1 MRSGRNAARR
11 GQEGYV
17 LLALLVT
24 SAVLLIGLA
33 LSIPRMA
40 LQSQRLKDAQL
51 IERGEQYRRAI
62 QLYYR
67 DHNKYPEDL
76 DDLEDTDGV
85 RYLRRRD
92 PDPIGETGEWRLIHM
107 GEDGRFEDSLLF
119 DTAEDR
125 RQGGL
130 GQAPGAPMGQGLT
143 GLFGSQAD
151 PGAGNIPGTRPG
163 MPNAQ
168 DPFAPEVPE
177 QLERFQAVR
186 DSAAPDLAAATRY
199 GQGFGFNTVEGEP
212 SPSPEEPSDPGQPP
226 DYSRMLPS
234 QVPMDENERRFAQQD
249 LGAAAGGI
257 ARGPGQG
264 VPQRPGAP
272 RQGLGGASG
281 RTTGGLAGTASG
293 SGAPELINRLLTSPR
308 PGGIAGMSA
317 PAQAAATVQRF
328 ERGIAG
334 VASKSEA
341 TGVKV
346 YNGKKAYN
354 EWEFVY
360 DYREDPG
367 AADRAPANAGPG
379 LPNQPRSQQPPRQPG
394 AGRRGLPA
402 R

>member
-1 MRSGRNAARR
+1 MRSGRNAAGR

-85 RYLRRRD
+85 RYLRRRS

-119 DTAEDR
+119 DTAKDR
-125 RQGGL
+125 RQSGL
-130 GQAPGAPMGQGLT
+130 GQSLGPQAGPGMT

-151 PGAGNIPGTRPG
+151 PSTSDPPDRRPGTLDP
-163 MPNAQ
+163 Q
-168 DPFAPEVPE
+168 DPFAPGVPGPV
-177 QLERFQAVR
+177 ERFQAVR
-186 DSAAPDLAAATRY
+186 DSAAPDLASATRY
-199 GQGFGFNTVEGEP
+199 DQGFGFNTVEGEP
-212 SPSPEEPSDPGQPP
+212 SPDPEEPP

-257 ARGPGQG
+257 AQGPGQG
-264 VPQRPGAP
+264 VQPRAGAP
-272 RQGLGGASG
+272 RQGLGGAPG
-281 RTTGGLAGTASG
+281 RTTGGLGGTVSG

-308 PGGIAGMSA
+308 PGGIAGVSA

-334 VASKSEA
+334 VASTSEA
-341 TGVKV
+341 TGVKI

-354 EWEFVY
+354 EWEFVF
-360 DYREDPG
+360 DYRE
-367 AADRAPANAGPG
+367 APDAEGTAANAAAGLRNQTPG
-379 LPNQPRSQQPPRQPG
+379 QQSTRQPG
-394 AGRRGLPA
+394 AGRRGLPV

>member
-1 MRSGRNAARR
+1 MRSGRNAAGR

-85 RYLRRRD
+85 RYLRRRS

-119 DTAEDR
+119 DTAKDR
-125 RQGGL
+125 RQSGL
-130 GQAPGAPMGQGLT
+130 GQALGPQAGPGMT

-151 PGAGNIPGTRPG
+151 PSTSDPPDRRPGTLDP
-163 MPNAQ
+163 Q
-168 DPFAPEVPE
+168 DPFAPGVPGPE
-177 QLERFQAVR
+177 ERFQAVR
-186 DSAAPDLAAATRY
+186 DSAAPDLASATRY
-199 GQGFGFNTVEGEP
+199 DQGFGFNTVEGEP
-212 SPSPEEPSDPGQPP
+212 SPDPEEPP

-257 ARGPGQG
+257 AQGPGQG
-264 VPQRPGAP
+264 VQPRAGAP
-272 RQGLGGASG
+272 RQGLGGAPG
-281 RTTGGLAGTASG
+281 RTTGGLGGTVSG

-308 PGGIAGMSA
+308 PGGIAGVSA

-334 VASKSEA
+334 VASTSEA
-341 TGVKV
+341 TGVKI

-354 EWEFVY
+354 EWEFVF
-360 DYREDPG
+360 DYRE
-367 AADRAPANAGPG
+367 APDAEGTAANAAAGLRNQTPG
-379 LPNQPRSQQPPRQPG
+379 QQSTRQPG
-394 AGRRGLPA
+394 AGRRGLPV

>member
-1 MRSGRNAARR
+1 MTSGRNAARS

-85 RYLRRRD
+85 RYLRRRS

-125 RQGGL
+125 RQGEL
-130 GQAPGAPMGQGLT
+130 GRALGPQAGAGMT
-143 GLFGSQAD
+143 GLFGLQPE
-151 PGAGNIPGTRPG
+151 PGASDLARMPPGAPLT
-163 MPNAQ
+163 Q
-168 DPFAPEVPE
+168 DPFAPAVPGPV
-177 QLERFQAVR
+177 ERFQAVR

-212 SPSPEEPSDPGQPP
+212 SPDPEEPPGPGEPP

-234 QVPMDENERRFAQQD
+234 EVPMDENERRFAQQG

-257 ARGPGQG
+257 APGRGQG
-264 VPQRPGAP
+264 VAPSTGAP
-272 RQGLGGASG
+272 RQGLGTTPG
-281 RTTGGLAGTASG
+281 RTAGGPGGAVSG

-308 PGGIAGMSA
+308 PGGIAGVSA
-317 PAQAAATVQRF
+317 PAQAAATAQRF

-346 YNGKKAYN
+346 YNGKKAHN

-360 DYREDPG
+360 DYREGAGADSAAASAGAGIRNRTPG
-367 AADRAPANAGPG
+367 
-379 LPNQPRSQQPPRQPG
+379 QPPARQPG

>member
-1 MRSGRNAARR
+1 MRPGRNAARG

-119 DTAEDR
+119 DTAKDR

-130 GQAPGAPMGQGLT
+130 GQALGAPMGQGLT

-151 PGAGNIPGTRPG
+151 PGAGDIPGTRPG
-163 MPNAQ
+163 TPNAQ

-177 QLERFQAVR
+177 QAERFQAVR

-199 GQGFGFNTVEGEP
+199 SQGFGFNTVEGEP
-212 SPSPEEPSDPGQPP
+212 SPSPAEPEDPGQPP

-257 ARGPGQG
+257 AQGPGPG
-264 VPQRPGAP
+264 VPPRPGAP

-281 RTTGGLAGTASG
+281 RTPGGLAGTASG

-308 PGGIAGMSA
+308 PGGIAGTSA

-360 DYREDPG
+360 DYREDSG

-379 LPNQPRSQQPPRQPG
+379 LPNQPRGQQPPRQPG
-394 AGRRGLPA
+394 SGRRGPPV

>member
-1 MRSGRNAARR
+1 MRSGRNAAGR

-85 RYLRRRD
+85 RYLRRRS

-119 DTAEDR
+119 DTAKDR
-125 RQGGL
+125 RQSGL
-130 GQAPGAPMGQGLT
+130 GQAPGPQAGPGMT

-151 PGAGNIPGTRPG
+151 PSTSDPPDRRPGTLDP
-163 MPNAQ
+163 Q
-168 DPFAPEVPE
+168 DPFAPGVPGPV
-177 QLERFQAVR
+177 ERFQAVR
-186 DSAAPDLAAATRY
+186 DSAAPDLASATRY
-199 GQGFGFNTVEGEP
+199 DQGFGFNTVEGEP
-212 SPSPEEPSDPGQPP
+212 SPDPEEPP

-257 ARGPGQG
+257 AQGPGQG
-264 VPQRPGAP
+264 VQPRAGAP
-272 RQGLGGASG
+272 RQGLGGAPG
-281 RTTGGLAGTASG
+281 RTTGGPGGTVSG

-308 PGGIAGMSA
+308 PGGIAGVSA

-341 TGVKV
+341 TGVKI

-354 EWEFVY
+354 EWEFVF
-360 DYREDPG
+360 DYRE
-367 AADRAPANAGPG
+367 APDTEGTAANAAAGLRNQTPG
-379 LPNQPRSQQPPRQPG
+379 QQSTRQPG
-394 AGRRGLPA
+394 AGRRGLPV

>member
-1 MRSGRNAARR
+1 MRSGRSAASS

-24 SAVLLIGLA
+24 SAVLLIALA
-33 LSIPRMA
+33 LSMPRMA

-85 RYLRRRD
+85 RYLRRRSDD
-92 PDPIGETGEWRLIHM
+92 PFGETGEWRLIHM

-119 DTAEDR
+119 DTAKDER
-125 RQGGL
+125 EGGL
-130 GQAPGAPMGQGLT
+130 GQALGSQMGPGMT

-151 PGAGNIPGTRPG
+151 PRGSDLSDALPGTTDP
-163 MPNAQ
+163 Q
-168 DPFAPEVPE
+168 DPFAPAVPE
-177 QLERFQAVR
+177 PVERFQAVR
-186 DSAAPDLAAATRY
+186 DSSAPDLASATRY
-199 GQGFGFNTVEGEP
+199 AQGFGFDTVEGEP
-212 SPSPEEPSDPGQPP
+212 SPDPAETPDPDEPP

-249 LGAAAGGI
+249 LEAAAGGI
-257 ARGPGQG
+257 ARGSGPG
-264 VPQRPGAP
+264 VPP
-272 RQGLGGASG
+272 RQGLGAASG
-281 RTTGGLAGTASG
+281 RTTGGPGGTVSG

-308 PGGIAGMSA
+308 PGGIAGVSA

-334 VASKSEA
+334 VASTSEA

-346 YNGKKAYN
+346 YNGKRAYN
-354 EWEFVY
+354 EWEFVF
-360 DYREDPG
+360 DYREDAGG
-367 AADRAPANAGPG
+367 AGGVPANAGPG
-379 LPNQPRSQQPPRQPG
+379 LPNQPPGQQLTRQPS

>member
-1 MRSGRNAARR
+1 MRSGRNAARS

-85 RYLRRRD
+85 RYLRRRNT
-92 PDPIGETGEWRLIHM
+92 DPIGETGEWRLIHM

-119 DTAEDR
+119 DTAKDR

-130 GQAPGAPMGQGLT
+130 GQALGPQMVPRTT

-151 PGAGNIPGTRPG
+151 PGNSSLSGTGPVPRD
-163 MPNAQ
+163 AQ
-168 DPFAPEVPE
+168 DPFAPEAPA
-177 QLERFQAVR
+177 QMERFQAMR
-186 DSAAPDLAAATRY
+186 DSAAPDLAGATRY
-199 GQGFGFNTVEGEP
+199 DQGFGFNTVEGEP
-212 SPSPEEPSDPGQPP
+212 SPDPEEPP

-257 ARGPGQG
+257 VQSPERGVLP
-264 VPQRPGAP
+264 RPGAP
-272 RQGLGGASG
+272 RQGLGAASG
-281 RTTGGLAGTASG
+281 RTTGGLRGTVSG

-317 PAQAAATVQRF
+317 PARAAATVQRF

-360 DYREDPG
+360 DYRQDSG
-367 AADRAPANAGPG
+367 ADRAPANARPG
-379 LPNQPRSQQPPRQPG
+379 LPNRPRSQQPARQPG
-394 AGRRGLPA
+394 AGPRGLPV

>member
-1 MRSGRNAARR
+1 MRSGRNAARS

-33 LSIPRMA
+33 LSVPRMA

-85 RYLRRRD
+85 RYLRRRS

-119 DTAEDR
+119 DTARDR

-130 GQAPGAPMGQGLT
+130 GQALGPPMGAGMT
-143 GLFGSQAD
+143 GLFGSQPE
-151 PGAGNIPGTRPG
+151 PGASDLAGMRPG
-163 MPNAQ
+163 APDAQ
-168 DPFAPEVPE
+168 DPFAPAVPE
-177 QLERFQAVR
+177 PVERFQAVR

-212 SPSPEEPSDPGQPP
+212 SPGPQEPPGPGEPP

-234 QVPMDENERRFAQQD
+234 QVPMDENERRFAEQG

-257 ARGPGQG
+257 AQGPGQG
-264 VPQRPGAP
+264 VPPRPGA
-272 RQGLGGASG
+272 RQQGIGTTSGRTRGGLGG
-281 RTTGGLAGTASG
+281 TVSG

-308 PGGIAGMSA
+308 PGGIAGVSA
-317 PAQAAATVQRF
+317 PTQAAATVQRF

-354 EWEFVY
+354 EWEFVF
-360 DYREDPG
+360 DYRE
-367 AADRAPANAGPG
+367 APDAESTAANAAAGLRNQAPG
-379 LPNQPRSQQPPRQPG
+379 QQPTRQPG
-394 AGRRGLPA
+394 AGRRGLPV

>member
-1 MRSGRNAARR
+1 MRSGRSATSS

-85 RYLRRRD
+85 RYLRRRST
-92 PDPIGETGEWRLIHM
+92 DPIGESGEWRLIHM

-119 DTAEDR
+119 DTAKDR

-130 GQAPGAPMGQGLT
+130 GQALGPQMVPRAT

-151 PGAGNIPGTRPG
+151 PGTSNLPDTGPVP
-163 MPNAQ
+163 PNAQ
-168 DPFAPEVPE
+168 DPFALEAPAQV
-177 QLERFQAVR
+177 ERFQAMR
-186 DSAAPDLAAATRY
+186 DSAAPDLASATRY
-199 GQGFGFNTVEGEP
+199 DQGFGFNTVEGEP
-212 SPSPEEPSDPGQPP
+212 SPDPEEPP

-257 ARGPGQG
+257 AQSPGQG
-264 VPQRPGAP
+264 IPPRPGAP
-272 RQGLGGASG
+272 RQGLGAASG
-281 RTTGGLAGTASG
+281 RTTGGLRGTVSG

-308 PGGIAGMSA
+308 PGGIAGVSA

-346 YNGKKAYN
+346 YNGKRAYN

-360 DYREDPG
+360 DYREDSG

-379 LPNQPRSQQPPRQPG
+379 LPNQPRSRQSARRPS
-394 AGRRGLPA
+394 AGRRGLPV

>member
-1 MRSGRNAARR
+1 MRSGRNAARS
-11 GQEGYV
+11 GQKGYV

-76 DDLEDTDGV
+76 EDLEDTDGV
-85 RYLRRRD
+85 RYLRRRST
-92 PDPIGETGEWRLIHM
+92 DPIGETGEWRLIHM

-119 DTAEDR
+119 DTAKDR

-130 GQAPGAPMGQGLT
+130 GQALGPQMVPRTA

-151 PGAGNIPGTRPG
+151 PGTGDLPDATPGTPD
-163 MPNAQ
+163 PQN
-168 DPFAPEVPE
+168 PFAPAVPE
-177 QLERFQAVR
+177 PLERFQAVR
-186 DSAAPDLAAATRY
+186 DSAAPDLASATRY
-199 GQGFGFNTVEGEP
+199 NQGFGFNTVEGEP
-212 SPSPEEPSDPGQPP
+212 SPDPDEPP

-234 QVPMDENERRFAQQD
+234 QVPMDENERRFAQHD
-249 LGAAAGGI
+249 LDAAAGGI
-257 ARGPGQG
+257 GRGPEQG
-264 VPQRPGAP
+264 MLPPAGTP
-272 RQGLGGASG
+272 RQGLGAASG
-281 RTTGGLAGTASG
+281 RTTGGVGGTASG

-308 PGGIAGMSA
+308 PGGIAGVPA

-360 DYREDPG
+360 DYREDPS

-379 LPNQPRSQQPPRQPG
+379 LQNQPRSQQSARRPST
-394 AGRRGLPA
+394 GRRGLPV

>member
-1 MRSGRNAARR
+1 MRSGRNAARS

-85 RYLRRRD
+85 RYLRRRST
-92 PDPIGETGEWRLIHM
+92 DPIGETGEWRLIHM

-119 DTAEDR
+119 DTAKDR

-130 GQAPGAPMGQGLT
+130 GQALGPQMGPGMT

-151 PGAGNIPGTRPG
+151 PGASDLPDTRP
-163 MPNAQ
+163 PTPDPQ
-168 DPFAPEVPE
+168 DPFAPAAPE
-177 QLERFQAVR
+177 LVERFQAVR
-186 DSAAPDLAAATRY
+186 ESSAPDLASASRY
-199 GQGFGFNTVEGEP
+199 ARGFGFNTVEGEP
-212 SPSPEEPSDPGQPP
+212 SPDPDEPP

-234 QVPMDENERRFAQQD
+234 QVPMDENERRFVQQD
-249 LGAAAGGI
+249 LEAAAGGI
-257 ARGPGQG
+257 APGSGQG
-264 VPQRPGAP
+264 MPPRPGAH
-272 RQGLGGASG
+272 RQGLGAASG
-281 RTTGGLAGTASG
+281 RTTGGLGGTVSG

-308 PGGIAGMSA
+308 PGGIAGVSA

-346 YNGKKAYN
+346 YNGMKAYN

-360 DYREDPG
+360 DYREDSGG
-367 AADRAPANAGPG
+367 ADGLPANAGPG
-379 LPNQPRSQQPPRQPG
+379 LPSQPRSQQPAQRPS
-394 AGRRGLPA
+394 AGRRGLPV

>member
-1 MRSGRNAARR
+1 MRSGRNAARS

-76 DDLEDTDGV
+76 EELEDTDGV
-85 RYLRRRD
+85 RYLRRRST
-92 PDPIGETGEWRLIHM
+92 DPIGETGEWRLIHM

-119 DTAEDR
+119 DTAKDR

-130 GQAPGAPMGQGLT
+130 GQALGPQMVPRTA

-151 PGAGNIPGTRPG
+151 RGTGDLPDATPGTPD
-163 MPNAQ
+163 PQN
-168 DPFAPEVPE
+168 PFAPAVPE
-177 QLERFQAVR
+177 PVERFQAMR
-186 DSAAPDLAAATRY
+186 DSAAPDLASATRY
-199 GQGFGFNTVEGEP
+199 NQGFGFNTVEGEP
-212 SPSPEEPSDPGQPP
+212 SPDPEEPP
-226 DYSRMLPS
+226 DYSRILPS

-249 LGAAAGGI
+249 LDAAAGGI
-257 ARGPGQG
+257 GRGPEQG
-264 VPQRPGAP
+264 MLPPAETP
-272 RQGLGGASG
+272 RQGLGAASG
-281 RTTGGLAGTASG
+281 RTTGGVGGTASG

-308 PGGIAGMSA
+308 PGGIAGVPA

-346 YNGKKAYN
+346 YNGKEAYN

-360 DYREDPG
+360 DYRQDSG
-367 AADRAPANAGPG
+367 GVDRAPAGAGPG
-379 LPNQPRSQQPPRQPG
+379 LPNQPRSQQSARRPS
-394 AGRRGLPA
+394 AGRRGLPV

>member
-1 MRSGRNAARR
+1 MRSRRDAARR

-51 IERGEQYRRAI
+51 VERGEQYRRAI

-85 RYLRRRD
+85 RYLRRRN

-119 DTAEDR
+119 DTAKDR

-143 GLFGSQAD
+143 GLFGSQVD
-151 PGAGNIPGTRPG
+151 PGAGDMPGTRPG

-177 QLERFQAVR
+177 QAERFQAVR

-199 GQGFGFNTVEGEP
+199 GQGFGFDTVEGEP
-212 SPSPEEPSDPGQPP
+212 SPSGEEPSDPGEPP

-234 QVPMDENERRFAQQD
+234 QVPMDENERRFAQPE
-249 LGAAAGGI
+249 LGAVAGGI
-257 ARGPGQG
+257 ARGRGQG
-264 VPQRPGAP
+264 MPPRPGTS
-272 RQGLGGASG
+272 RQGLGTASG
-281 RTTGGLAGTASG
+281 RTTGGLRGTASG

-308 PGGIAGMSA
+308 PGGIAGRSA

-367 AADRAPANAGPG
+367 AADRAPTNAGSG
-379 LPNQPRSQQPPRQPG
+379 LPNQPRQPG
-394 AGRRGLPA
+394 AGRRGLPV

>member
-1 MRSGRNAARR
+1 MRSGQDAARR

-40 LQSQRLKDAQL
+40 LQSQRVKDAQL

-62 QLYYR
+62 QLYYQ

-119 DTAEDR
+119 DTAKDR
-125 RQGGL
+125 RQSGL
-130 GQAPGAPMGQGLT
+130 GQALGAPMGQGLT

-177 QLERFQAVR
+177 QTERFQAVR

-234 QVPMDENERRFAQQD
+234 QVPMNENERRFAQQD

-257 ARGPGQG
+257 AQGRGPG
-264 VPQRPGAP
+264 VPPRPGAP

-346 YNGKKAYN
+346 YHGKKAYN

-367 AADRAPANAGPG
+367 AADRAPANAGPR
-379 LPNQPRSQQPPRQPG
+379 LPNQPRSEQPPRQPG

>member
-1 MRSGRNAARR
+1 MRSGRGAARS

-85 RYLRRRD
+85 RYLRRRST
-92 PDPIGETGEWRLIHM
+92 DPIGESGEWRLIHM

-119 DTAEDR
+119 DTAKDR

-130 GQAPGAPMGQGLT
+130 GQALGPQMVPRTT

-151 PGAGNIPGTRPG
+151 PGNSSLSDTAPVP
-163 MPNAQ
+163 PDAQ
-168 DPFAPEVPE
+168 DPFAPGAPA
-177 QLERFQAVR
+177 QMERFQAMR
-186 DSAAPDLAAATRY
+186 ESAAPDLASATRY
-199 GQGFGFNTVEGEP
+199 NQGFGFNAVEGEP
-212 SPSPEEPSDPGQPP
+212 SPDPEEPP

-257 ARGPGQG
+257 AQSPGEG
-264 VPQRPGAP
+264 LPPRPGAP
-272 RQGLGGASG
+272 RQGLGAASG
-281 RTTGGLAGTASG
+281 RTTGGLGGTVSG

-308 PGGIAGMSA
+308 PGGIAGVSA

-341 TGVKV
+341 IGVKV

-360 DYREDPG
+360 DYREDSGG
-367 AADRAPANAGPG
+367 ADGLPANAGPG
-379 LPNQPRSQQPPRQPG
+379 LPSQPRSQQPARQPS
-394 AGRRGLPA
+394 AARRGLPV